1 MFYICGRVWRQAF
14 QSQSVTSYKLFQHLR
29 RFKESERAEQA
40 KILFVTVTDESLRE
54 FWKVVRPHHVR
65 VFVGAEAEF
74 PNLNVFD
81 FSVGFDELDFHGRHV
96 RIHPS
101 YLFEDVFPAGWV
113 STMATLTGAKGF
125 HQRRFCDFIYSNNR
139 AHPMRDNL
147 FLELSKFKPVD
158 ALGKHNPLR
167 KGLKTSF
174 LPKTPAPPRALMEK
188 KVRMQMGY
196 RFSIVAENARYL
208 GYTSEKIL
216 SSLLAGQV
224 PIYWGNPHIA
234 QDFNSRRIIRVEDF
248 SNLKSLQDY
257 VREIDGDKEA
267 WEKIVSEP
275 WYSSK
280 SKVRL
285 QTSSPRLDDF
295 LDDVFA
301 STSRPYP
308 FRGIGTFP
316 KVVEA
321 RARRSRPDVLTVVR
335 DHLRRAFHLI
345 STSQQRSR

>member
-1 MFYICGRVWRQAF
+1 MTA
-14 QSQSVTSYKLFQHLR
+14 YKLFHHLR
-29 RFKESERAEQA
+29 RFEESDSAELA
-40 KILFVTVTDESLRE
+40 EILFVIPSDESLRE
-54 FWKVVRPHHVR
+54 FWKVVKPHHIR

-74 PNLNVFD
+74 PNFNVFD
-81 FSVGFDELDFHGRHV
+81 FSIGFDELDFHGRHI

-101 YLFEDVFPAGWV
+101 YLFEDVFPPGWV
-113 STMATLTGAKGF
+113 TAMATMSGGKGF
-125 HQRRFCDFIYSNNR
+125 HERRFCDFIYSNKR

-147 FLELSKFKPVD
+147 FLELSKVKPVD
-158 ALGKHNPLR
+158 ALGRHNPRR
-167 KGLKTSF
+167 KVLKSSI
-174 LPKTPAPPRALMEK
+174 LPRTPAPLSALMEE
-188 KVRMQMGY
+188 KVHVQMGY

-248 SNLKSLQDY
+248 SNLRSLQDY
-257 VREIDGDKEA
+257 VREIDGDEEA

-280 SKVRL
+280 SKDRL

-295 LDDVFA
+295 LDNVFA

-321 RARRSRPDVLTVVR
+321 RARRARPGLLTVVR
-335 DHLRRAFHLI
+335 DHLRTAFHLI
-345 STSQQRSR
+345 STSQQRSRYERRQQ